1 MSKFF
6 LPLFSFRRPH
16 VLGFI
21 LYFLAG
27 FADGL
32 MVPFFPL
39 WAQHTA
45 AIPVGLIGLLFG
57 CYAGGE
63 LIAAPF
69 IGGIADRV
77 GRRPVLILS
86 ATGVGLGFIALYFT
100 HGVIEAALVLVVIGI
115 FESVLHPTI
124 YTLIADVT
132 PAAEHRHQFSIARVC
147 SYAGGISG
155 PLLGA
160 VIVQSSLGDV
170 FMASG
175 IALLCGAVLLILC
188 LPETRKHGDE
198 PDDEEEDE
206 GFAALL
212 PAFRDRRLAILLFWA
227 LLLGVS
233 GSWVEAIL
241 PLYAHNQLGMSD
253 TDVGLLFTFGAVLNT
268 FGQITLT
275 KLFSRR
281 SPLFIVLS
289 AGLTLILAF
298 GVLLTSPNILALVV
312 AVCFYSLS
320 QMMVGPLMPAAVSQL
335 APVRLRATYMAA
347 LSVVSDL
354 RDSVGP
360 ATGTALFAVAYSL
373 PWMLGIPVVV
383 VAALGLGISLSKQSK
398 SSVQNSENV

>member
-1 MSKFF
+1 MSKFS
-6 LPLFSFRRPH
+6 LPLFSFRNPQ

-69 IGGIADRV
+69 IGGIADRI
-77 GRRPVLILS
+77 GRRPVLVLS
-86 ATGVGLGFIALYFT
+86 ATGVGLGFIALYFA
-100 HGVIEAALVLVVIGI
+100 HGVIEAAWVLVVIGI

-132 PAAEHRHQFSIARVC
+132 PASEHRHQFSIARVC
-147 SYAGGISG
+147 SYAGGIAG

-188 LPETRKHGDE
+188 LPETREHGDE

-206 GFAALL
+206 GFAALM
-212 PAFRDRRLAILLFWA
+212 PVFRDRRLAILLFWT

-241 PLYAHNQLGMSD
+241 PLYAHNQLGMSN

-275 KLFSRR
+275 KMFSRR

-298 GVLLTSPNILALVV
+298 GVLLTSPHILALVV

-320 QMMVGPLMPAAVSQL
+320 QMMVGPLMPAAVNQL

-360 ATGTALFAVAYSL
+360 ATGTALFAVAFSL
-373 PWMLGIPVVV
+373 PWMIGIPVVAI
-383 VAALGLGISLSKQSK
+383 AALGLGISLSSRRK
-398 SSVQNSENV
+398 SSVQTSE